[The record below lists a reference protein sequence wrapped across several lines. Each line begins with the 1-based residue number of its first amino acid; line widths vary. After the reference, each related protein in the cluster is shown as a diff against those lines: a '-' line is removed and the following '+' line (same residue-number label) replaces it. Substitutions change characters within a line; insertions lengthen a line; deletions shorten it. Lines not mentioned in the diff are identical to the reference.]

1 MGRLVTDQQV
11 DRTAGADEAGRDGPL
26 NKHELRTARSTNAL
40 LEAAADL
47 IVEGGFDALTFT
59 AIGERAGYSRGM
71 VTARFGSKGGLID
84 ALIERIVTTWSHRN
98 VLPRTKGRTGL
109 DGVLIMIDAIRAQAA
124 RNPRGLIVLYSLMF
138 EAISDEE
145 LRDRFASL
153 NEAMRRDFAGFV
165 RAGQRDGTVRKDRS
179 APREAV
185 LLLAGLRGIGY
196 QWLLDLDGFD
206 PVKALKY
213 LHDTTQERLAS

>member
-1 MGRLVTDQQV
+1 MTDQRA
-11 DRTAGADEAGRDGPL
+11 DRRTTADGDASDRPP

-47 IVEGGFDALTFT
+47 IVEGGFEALTFA

-71 VTARFGSKGGLID
+71 VTARFGSKEGLID

-98 VLPRTKGRTGL
+98 VLPRTKGRSGL

-138 EAISDEE
+138 EAVSDEE
-145 LRDRFASL
+145 LRTRFASL
-153 NEAMRRDFAGFV
+153 NEAMRSDFARFV
-165 RAGQRDGTVRKDRS
+165 RAGQRDGSVRKGRS
-179 APREAV
+179 AQREAV
-185 LLLAGLRGIGY
+185 FLLAGLRGIGY